1 MVRDS
6 GEGGARRD
14 NGCRNKDTGWGGT
27 AFTEP
32 GTYSS
37 NGTRDL
43 VLDSDPS
50 MHPPLLLVV
59 PPNS

>member
-43 VLDSDPS
+43 VMDFGSFNAPAFATGG
-50 MHPPLLLVV
+50 PA
-59 PPNS
+59 